1 MGINYTKALSIV
13 YACTKAEFDSGEL
26 EKSISRYISRKSSK
40 TYSFD
45 LFIIVDQGDEEHYAP
60 LLDFESDKNINKIT
74 IHSLN
79 LTDEE
84 NIYVKSKHS
93 LKLFREAG
101 EPELGLSAGP
111 NNLFFGAMNYL
122 ADKDYEN
129 YLLLETD
136 TRPVKYFWFDELYKY
151 CVKNDFLIAG
161 SQYKGNAKIPEDAEW
176 KGHLNGV
183 AIYKN
188 CEKLKNLL
196 SGVKSEIVR
205 RVKEGNH
212 DFFINYD
219 IAIYYYTQSSESNKK
234 EYKCVID
241 TDIITNISLGSDAP
255 IREQD
260 ILTKYRKTIILHQK
274 I

>member
-1 MGINYTKALSIV
+1 M
-13 YACTKAEFDSGEL
+13 
-26 EKSISRYISRKSSK
+26 
-40 TYSFD
+40 
-45 LFIIVDQGDEEHYAP
+45 
-60 LLDFESDKNINKIT
+60 
-74 IHSLN
+74 
-79 LTDEE
+79 
-84 NIYVKSKHS
+84 
-93 LKLFREAG
+93 
-101 EPELGLSAGP
+101 
-111 NNLFFGAMNYL
+111 
-122 ADKDYEN
+122 
-129 YLLLETD
+129 
-136 TRPVKYFWFDELYKY
+136 
-151 CVKNDFLIAG
+151 
-161 SQYKGNAKIPEDAEW
+161 
-176 KGHLNGV
+176 

-260 ILTKYRKTIILHQK
+260 ILTKYRKNNNFTPEDINF
-274 I
+274 